1 MPADKF
7 ELAKADAG
15 VRVNPYHDITSF
27 QVNSSLKRSRRRASL
42 AVHCTRIAKQ
52 LASSF
57 RSSQP
62 LVPSHRDWRLS
73 ISLPSIAR

>member
-1 MPADKF
+1 MSADKF

-27 QVNSSLKRSRRRASL
+27 QVNSSLKRSHRRASL

-57 RSSQP
+57 PVITAAGP
-62 LVPSHRDWRLS
+62 LSPGL
-73 ISLPSIAR
+73 AAFY